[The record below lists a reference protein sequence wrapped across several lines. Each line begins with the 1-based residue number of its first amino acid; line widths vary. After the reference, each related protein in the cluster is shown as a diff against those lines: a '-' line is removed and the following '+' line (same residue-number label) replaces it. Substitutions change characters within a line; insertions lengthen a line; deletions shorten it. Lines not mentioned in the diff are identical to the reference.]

1 MSARTPATPLA
12 SLLLL
17 MAAAPTALAQTTLT
31 VWMEAP
37 AQVQAGSSFEV
48 DVFLRG
54 ETDLFDDS
62 PGMAGFNAAG
72 VDQTVTAL
80 NEAVVDMSFV
90 SGPDLVAQVF
100 EPVFD
105 PAGPALLGGGF
116 FQGVNDP
123 ALSPSWQAIPEL
135 RMFTYRVDL
144 APDITGSMTIVP
156 VNLNAWFTPSSETF
170 GGGIM
175 QDDPGV
181 TLDLQPLT
189 VRVVPTPATVAP
201 GLALLV
207 IGARRR
213 RA

>member
-1 MSARTPATPLA
+1 MGLALTGIVEPAA
-12 SLLLL
+12 G
-17 MAAAPTALAQTTLT
+17 QTTLT

-48 DVFLRG
+48 DVFVRG
-54 ETDLFDDS
+54 ESDLFDDS
-62 PGMAGFNAAG
+62 PGMAGFNWAY
-72 VDQTVTAL
+72 VDQVVTTLGGAIDDMTGT
-80 NEAVVDMSFV
+80 EGAAVFGLIS
-90 SGPDLVAQVF
+90 
-100 EPVFD
+100 EPTYD
-105 PAGPALLGGGF
+105 PAGPALLDGGF

-123 ALSPSWQAIPEL
+123 GLSAGWQALPSL
-135 RMFTYRVDL
+135 RMFSYR
-144 APDITGSMTIVP
+144 
-156 VNLNAWFTPSSETF
+156 VNLNASSIGTLTIEPTNPRLWFTPSSETI

-189 VRVVPTPATVAP
+189 VRVVPTPATPAV
-201 GLALLV
+201 GLALLM